1 MRIAFLFLL
10 FLTERL
16 VNIMS
21 PRTKVENEII
31 RERRKEHILEVSLG
45 LFARLGYESTSIS
58 RIAKE
63 AGISKGLLYN
73 YFSSKEELLKEL
85 VHDLEEFEEQFRSE
99 VVNEDPSVMLEN
111 VINIFFKLLVER
123 KEQLKLITAITF
135 QVEKFA
141 FVQDIVK
148 DKMGGY
154 LALFEHLLSQ
164 LEFENPKEEA
174 LMLGIAFD
182 GVATQY
188 LIVESDYPLDK
199 IKSYLL
205 KKYCKK

>member
-1 MRIAFLFLL
+1 
-10 FLTERL
+10 
-16 VNIMS
+16 MS

-31 RERRKEHILEVSLG
+31 RERRTAHILEVSLA

-85 VHDLEEFEEQFRSE
+85 VHDLGEFEEQFRHE
-99 VVNEDPSVMLEN
+99 VLNDDPRVMLEN
-111 VINIFFKLLVER
+111 VITLFFKLLVER

-135 QVEKFA
+135 QVEKFP
-141 FVQDIVK
+141 FVQDIVQE
-148 DKMGGY
+148 KMEGY

-164 LEFENPKEEA
+164 LEIENPKEEA

-182 GVATQY
+182 GIATQY
-188 LIVESDYPLDK
+188 LIIESEYPLER

-205 KKYCKK
+205 KKYCKN